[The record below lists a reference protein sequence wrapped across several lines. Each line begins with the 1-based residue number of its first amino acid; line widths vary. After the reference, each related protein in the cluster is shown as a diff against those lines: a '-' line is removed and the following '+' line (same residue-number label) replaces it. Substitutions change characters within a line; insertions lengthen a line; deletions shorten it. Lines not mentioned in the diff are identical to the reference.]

1 MSVKLCVLASG
12 SSGNS
17 TYVASNQTR
26 ILIDAGLSAKQTE
39 LRLASVNTHI
49 SEIDAICIS
58 HEHSDHTNGIR
69 ILSKRYQIP
78 IYTNYATAK
87 MLNKNDKGNNLKFNL
102 FESGSTFSIGNFI
115 LESFKIP
122 HDASEPVGFCISK
135 NDTKIGIVTD
145 IGTQTDLV
153 IQKLKGCCCL
163 VLESNHDLDLLQEA
177 PRPWI
182 LKQRIRSRQ
191 GHLSN
196 IEAAQ
201 LIIDCATPKLNHVIL
216 AHLSSECNSPE
227 IALKTIHSQL
237 RLNKLDHFSI
247 EVSHANQPTNMW
259 ISE

>member
-17 TYVASNQTR
+17 TYVASDQTR

-87 MLNKNDKGNNLKFNL
+87 ILNKMIRKIISNSIYLK
-102 FESGSTFSIGNFI
+102 GSTFSIGNFI

-135 NDTKIGIVTD
+135 NDTKIGVVTD
-145 IGTQTDLV
+145 IGTQTDFV
-153 IQKLKGCCCL
+153 VQKLKD
-163 VLESNHDLDLLQEA
+163 V
-177 PRPWI
+177 
-182 LKQRIRSRQ
+182 
-191 GHLSN
+191 
-196 IEAAQ
+196 AA
-201 LIIDCATPKLNHVIL
+201 
-216 AHLSSECNSPE
+216 
-227 IALKTIHSQL
+227 
-237 RLNKLDHFSI
+237 
-247 EVSHANQPTNMW
+247 
-259 ISE
+259 

>member
-1 MSVKLCVLASG
+1 MSIKLCVLGSG

-17 TYVASNQTR
+17 TFVASNQTR
-26 ILIDAGLSAKQTE
+26 LLIDAGLTAKQTE
-39 LRLASVNTHI
+39 LKLASIDTHI

-78 IYTNYATAK
+78 IYANYATVK
-87 MLNKNDKGNNLKFNL
+87 MLNKKYKDDDLKFNI

-122 HDASEPVGFCISK
+122 HDASEPVGFCISQDK
-135 NDTKIGIVTD
+135 TKVGIVTD

-153 IQKLKGCCCL
+153 IQKLKGCCCI
-163 VLESNHDLDLLQEA
+163 VLESNHDVDLLRDA
-177 PRPWI
+177 PRPRI

-196 IEAAQ
+196 VEAAQ
-201 LIIDCATPKLNHVIL
+201 LIIECTTSKLNHVIL

-227 IALKTIHSQL
+227 IALKTINSQL

-247 EVSHANQPTNMW
+247 EISHASQPTNLW
-259 ISE
+259 KSE